1 MEKEMGR
8 KLMESFL
15 LVAKPKTVVI
25 TAFGYTYV
33 KMDDS
38 IFSSAELFGMWYCL
52 EIGEIRHYSTFSSI
66 VQHCFEDYEEYRM
79 FQQDIPF

>member
-38 IFSSAELFGMWYCL
+38 IAELCGMWYCL

-66 VQHCFEDYEEYRM
+66 VQHCFEDYEECRR